1 MNERGEAIRIARLG
15 AGLSQAEVARRAG
28 TSQPAINR
36 YEKGRTVPSLRTTER
51 LLAACHSKLR
61 PSDLLANNREQV
73 LRLAKAHG
81 AVGVFVFGSVAKG
94 EDGPESDLD
103 LLVDIPSERLRLLD
117 LIQLG
122 IEVGDLLGVKVDIG
136 TSEMLRPGIRQQVL
150 SEARPL
156 IGRGH
161 DPLAA

>member
-36 YEKGRTVPSLRTTER
+36 YEKGRTVPTLKTTER
-51 LLAACHSKLR
+51 LLAACHAKLR
-61 PSDLLANNREQV
+61 PSDLLANNRE
-73 LRLAKAHG
+73 RILAVAAAHG
-81 AVGVFVFGSVAKG
+81 AVEVLVFGSVARG
-94 EDGPESDLD
+94 EDDPESDLD
-103 LLVDIPSERLRLLD
+103 LLVDIPLERLSLLD
-117 LIQLG
+117 LIQLKLE
-122 IEVGDLLGVKVDIG
+122 ISDLLGIRVDLG
-136 TSEMLRPGIRQQVL
+136 TAEMMRPEVREKVL